1 MIIVLAGQRER
12 EMLLSESQALVDEV
26 ERQIGVK

>member
-12 EMLLSESQALVDEV
+12 EMLLGESQALVDDV
-26 ERQIGVK
+26 ERQIGVR